1 MLPDIRQSKRLTV
14 LYHLTLDKTAAV
26 RNEQRLHSIF
36 QYQIPLF
43 CAVRLTRTYRG
54 ISYLFGSLTGDNL
67 I

>member
-36 QYQIPLF
+36 SVSNPSIVL
-43 CAVRLTRTYRG
+43 
-54 ISYLFGSLTGDNL
+54 SSLHAHIG
-67 I
+67 

>member
-1 MLPDIRQSKRLTV
+1 MLPDIRQSKRLAV

-36 QYQIPLF
+36 FSIKSLY
-43 CAVRLTRTYRG
+43 CAARLTRTYRG

>member
-36 QYQIPLF
+36 QYQSLY